1 MYALYILYSVKYN
14 KIYIGYTSDI
24 ENRIFSHNETG
35 KGWTKNF
42 RPWQLIYKE
51 EFEKKKDATDR
62 EKQLKTAKGR
72 NWIWNELISKL

>member
-1 MYALYILYSVKYN
+1 MYTVYILYSIKYN

-42 RPWQLIYKE
+42 LPWQLIYKE
-51 EFEKKKDATDR
+51 EFEKKKDATIR

-72 NWIWNELISKL
+72 DWIWNEVISKL